1 MDENNRPD
9 KLTGFIGGSLKNILL
24 RAILKNLPVS
34 ILLISISVAVFFIL
48 VLVGGMLE
56 SISEVKID
64 MTKKESELFMKETLG
79 FFNPEKIK
87 AYKTIED
94 ESYIKNTIVKE
105 SVTVINDEGQTK
117 YEQETDFKIGDI
129 TAEHKLH
136 WQLLASI
143 DTLSGYAE
151 KGNDNT
157 VEQLARKYLMPKYE
171 FSFKIKD
178 NMLYDFEYYK
188 TNTEIKEQKIKIDN
202 QVITKTTK
210 TIIKTPQPY
219 VNKVNTA
226 YFDIEYDYEYTT
238 ISEETI
244 HNGDTTITRKTEGYV
259 IKDISKKANSRLE
272 EFLRQ
277 KEFKNK
283 LTYKDLEEIYDFSVE
298 FPESTN
304 FSSIMLEYMAL
315 NPNILIS
322 VRSYSGQ
329 EGTHIVTKDTKQF
342 RIPVK
347 FSNEDEDNKI
357 NITSFY
363 GPREFLVGGVI
374 RKDFHRGIDFAIPPG
389 TPIVASADGKVI
401 NSKYYGTYGN
411 YIELEHEGG
420 YKTVYAHNSR
430 LMAKTGETVKRGDV
444 IAISGNTGLSTG
456 PHLHFEI
463 KYNNQL
469 VDPYPR
475 LNLKE

>member
-1 MDENNRPD
+1 MDENKD
-9 KLTGFIGGSLKNILL
+9 QSKLTDFVGSSLKNIVI
-24 RAILKNLPVS
+24 RTILKSLPVS
-34 ILLISISVAVFFIL
+34 IPLISIIVVLFFII

-56 SISEVKID
+56 SISEVKME
-64 MTKKESELFMKETLG
+64 MTNEESESFMKDTLG

-87 AYKTIED
+87 AYKKIED
-94 ESYIKNTIVKE
+94 ESYIKNTMVKE
-105 SVTVINDEGQTK
+105 SVTIINSEGK
-117 YEQETDFKIGDI
+117 IEHEQETDFKIGDA
-129 TAEHKLH
+129 TSEHKLH

-151 KGNDNT
+151 KRTDNT
-157 VEQLARKYLMPKYE
+157 VEQLAIKYLMPEYE
-171 FSFKIKD
+171 FSFKIRD
-178 NMLYDFEYYK
+178 NKPYDFEYYK
-188 TNTEIKEQKIKIDN
+188 TNTEIKKQKIKIDN
-202 QVITKTTK
+202 QTVTKTTK

-219 VNKVNTA
+219 INKVNTA
-226 YFDIEYDYEYTT
+226 YFDIKYDYEYTT

-244 HNGDTTITRKTEGYV
+244 HNGNTTITRKIEGYV
-259 IKDISKKANSRLE
+259 IKDINRKANGRLE

-277 KEFKNK
+277 KEFNNK
-283 LTYKDLEEIYDFSVE
+283 LTYKDLEEIYDFGIE
-298 FPESTN
+298 FPESLSFN
-304 FSSIMLEYMAL
+304 SIMMEYMVL
-315 NPNILIS
+315 NPNILVSI
-322 VRSYSGQ
+322 RNYSGK
-329 EGTHIVTKDTKQF
+329 EGTHIVTEDNKQF
-342 RIPVK
+342 RVPVK
-347 FSNEDEDNKI
+347 FSDEDRYNKI

-363 GPREFLVGGVI
+363 GPREFLIGGVI
-374 RKDFHRGIDFAIPPG
+374 RRDFHRGLDFAVPPG

-401 NSKYYGTYGN
+401 SSKYYGTYGY

-430 LMAKTGETVKRGDV
+430 LLASAGDNVKRDDI

-463 KYNNQL
+463 QYNNQL